1 MSEQRRVAVITG
13 ASSGIGRAAAKLLA
27 ADGWSVIIHGR
38 DAGRLDQARA
48 EIAEVAAPGALV
60 DVVQADLCQLD
71 ETARMAEAIAGL
83 TDRVD
88 VLLANAGGVRDR
100 QIVTS
105 EGNEATFAGNHLG
118 HFLLTNRLL
127 PLLKRAALD
136 QPSGAVRVVNVSSR
150 GHMACQAIDWDDLQG
165 LQNWQSVT
173 AYGFAKLANILFAK
187 SLAHRLA
194 DNGIVAHALHPGVVA
209 SNFASH
215 GTPELKAHMAAANC
229 ITPEDA
235 AEGLVWLATDAAPGQ
250 SNGLYGQE
258 RTVAQPSPLADDEA
272 AAERLWAESEALLAR
287 AGY

>member
-38 DAGRLDQARA
+38 DAGRLHQARA
-48 EIAEVAAPGALV
+48 EIAEVAAPGARV

-71 ETARMAEAIAGL
+71 ETARMAEAIAGM

-136 QPSGAVRVVNVSSR
+136 QSPGAVRIVNVSSR

-173 AYGFAKLANILFAK
+173 AYGVAKLANILFAK
-187 SLAHRLA
+187 SLGHRLA

-250 SNGLYGQE
+250 SNGLYWQE
-258 RTVAQPSPLADDEA
+258 RTVTQPSPLAEDEV

-287 AGY
+287 SGY